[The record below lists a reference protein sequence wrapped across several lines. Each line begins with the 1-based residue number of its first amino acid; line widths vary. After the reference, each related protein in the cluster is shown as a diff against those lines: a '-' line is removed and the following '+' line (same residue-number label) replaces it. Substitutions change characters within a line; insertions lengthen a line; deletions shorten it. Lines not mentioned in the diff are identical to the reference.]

1 MAAGRNSGAI
11 ERRSGMRAVGAAV
24 ARITAPAF
32 RKRGFA
38 EAGILTDW
46 PHIVGSQLA
55 SQTEPEK
62 LSFARGTR
70 VDGTLQ
76 VRVSGAWATEL
87 QHLAPQ
93 VIERVNSYFGYR
105 AVDRLAILQAPL
117 SQTAE
122 AGPSETSKRPGDREH
137 GDSEPALAQPAL
149 DSGAANVENAELRR
163 ALISLGSAV
172 RNRPDRD

>member
-1 MAAGRNSGAI
+1 
-11 ERRSGMRAVGAAV
+11 MRALGAAV

-32 RKRGFA
+32 RRRGFA

-46 PHIVGSQLA
+46 SHIVGSQLA
-55 SQTEPEK
+55 TQTEPEK

-76 VRVSGAWATEL
+76 IRVSGAWATEL

-117 SQTAE
+117 SRTATT
-122 AGPSETSKRPGDREH
+122 GPAPRGERSGKRRREVAQ
-137 GDSEPALAQPAL
+137 PAPAQPAL
-149 DSGAANVENAELRR
+149 DSGVTNVENTELRR
-163 ALISLGSAV
+163 ALISLGAAV

>member
-1 MAAGRNSGAI
+1 MAAGRYSSTI
-11 ERRSGMRAVGAAV
+11 ERRSGMRALGAAV

-32 RKRGFA
+32 RRRGFA

-55 SQTEPEK
+55 SWTEPER

-105 AVDRLAILQAPL
+105 AVDRLAIRQAPL
-117 SQTAE
+117 SHAE
-122 AGPSETSKRPGDREH
+122 AEPTETSKRPGDREH

-149 DSGAANVENAELRR
+149 DSGASKVENAELRR
-163 ALISLGSAV
+163 ALISLGAAV
-172 RNRPDRD
+172 KDRPGRD

>member
-1 MAAGRNSGAI
+1 
-11 ERRSGMRAVGAAV
+11 MRALGAAV
-24 ARITAPAF
+24 ARVTAPAF
-32 RKRGFA
+32 RRRGFA

-55 SQTEPEK
+55 SQTEPER

-76 VRVSGAWATEL
+76 VRVAGAWATEL

-117 SQTAE
+117 SHAE
-122 AGPSETSKRPGDREH
+122 AEPPPLGERSGKRRHEVDQ
-137 GDSEPALAQPAL
+137 PALAQPAL
-149 DSGAANVENAELRR
+149 DSGASNVENAELRR
-163 ALISLGSAV
+163 ALISLGAAV
-172 RNRPDRD
+172 KDRPGRD

>member
-1 MAAGRNSGAI
+1 MAAGRYSSTI
-11 ERRSGMRAVGAAV
+11 ERRSGMRALGAAV

-32 RKRGFA
+32 RRRGFA

-55 SQTEPEK
+55 SQTEPER
-62 LSFARGTR
+62 LSFSRGTR
-70 VDGTLQ
+70 VDGTLRI
-76 VRVSGAWATEL
+76 RVSGAWATEL

-117 SQTAE
+117 SQAE
-122 AGPSETSKRPGDREH
+122 AEPTETSKRPGDREH

-149 DSGAANVENAELRR
+149 DSGAAKVENAELRR
-163 ALISLGSAV
+163 ALISLGAAV
-172 RNRPDRD
+172 KDRPDRD

>member
-1 MAAGRNSGAI
+1 MATGKHSATI
-11 ERRSGMRAVGAAV
+11 ERRSGMRALGAAV

-32 RKRGFA
+32 RRRGFA

-46 PHIVGSQLA
+46 SHIVGSQLA
-55 SQTEPEK
+55 SQTEPER

-70 VDGTLQ
+70 VDGTLRI
-76 VRVSGAWATEL
+76 RVSGAWATEL

-122 AGPSETSKRPGDREH
+122 AGPTPLGERSEEQRQEKAQPV
-137 GDSEPALAQPAL
+137 LAQPVL
-149 DSGAANVENAELRR
+149 DSGTANVENAELRQ
-163 ALISLGSAV
+163 ALVSLGTAV
-172 RNRPDRD
+172 KNRPGRD

>member
-1 MAAGRNSGAI
+1 
-11 ERRSGMRAVGAAV
+11 MRALGAAV

-32 RKRGFA
+32 RRRGFA

-70 VDGTLQ
+70 VDGTLRI
-76 VRVSGAWATEL
+76 RVSGAWATEL

-122 AGPSETSKRPGDREH
+122 AEPPPPGERSGKRRREVAQPALAQ
-137 GDSEPALAQPAL
+137 PALAQPAL
-149 DSGAANVENAELRR
+149 DSGASNVENAELRR
-163 ALISLGSAV
+163 ALISLGAAV
-172 RNRPDRD
+172 NNRPGRD

>member
-1 MAAGRNSGAI
+1 MAAGRYSSTI
-11 ERRSGMRAVGAAV
+11 ERRSGMRALGAAV

-32 RKRGFA
+32 RRRGFA

-55 SQTEPEK
+55 SQTEPER

-117 SQTAE
+117 SHAE
-122 AGPSETSKRPGDREH
+122 AEPTETSKRPGDREH
-137 GDSEPALAQPAL
+137 GDSEPAL
-149 DSGAANVENAELRR
+149 DSGASNVENAELRS
-163 ALISLGSAV
+163 ALISLGAAV
-172 RNRPDRD
+172 KDRPGRD

>member
-1 MAAGRNSGAI
+1 MAAGRYSSTI
-11 ERRSGMRAVGAAV
+11 ERRSGMRALGAAV

-32 RKRGFA
+32 RRRGFA

-55 SQTEPEK
+55 SQTEPER

-117 SQTAE
+117 SHAE
-122 AGPSETSKRPGDREH
+122 AEPTETSKRPGDREH
-137 GDSEPALAQPAL
+137 GDSEPAL
-149 DSGAANVENAELRR
+149 DSGASNVENAELRR
-163 ALISLGSAV
+163 ALISLGAAV
-172 RNRPDRD
+172 KDRPGRD

>member
-1 MAAGRNSGAI
+1 MAAGRNSGTI
-11 ERRSGMRAVGAAV
+11 ERRSGMRALGAAV

-32 RKRGFA
+32 RRRGFA
-38 EAGILTDW
+38 EAGILNDW
-46 PHIVGSQLA
+46 SHIVGSQLA
-55 SQTEPEK
+55 SQTEPER

-70 VDGTLQ
+70 VDGTLRI
-76 VRVSGAWATEL
+76 RVSGAWATEL

-122 AGPSETSKRPGDREH
+122 AEPTRPAKRRHEVAQ
-137 GDSEPALAQPAL
+137 PALAQPAL
-149 DSGAANVENAELRR
+149 DSGASNVENAELRR
-163 ALISLGSAV
+163 ALVSLGAAV
-172 RNRPDRD
+172 NNRPGGD

>member
-1 MAAGRNSGAI
+1 MAAGRHSGTI
-11 ERRSGMRAVGAAV
+11 ERRSGMRALGAAV

-32 RKRGFA
+32 RRRGFA

-46 PHIVGSQLA
+46 PHIVGSHLA

-76 VRVSGAWATEL
+76 IRVSGAWATEL

-122 AGPSETSKRPGDREH
+122 AEPPPQGERSGKRWRE
-137 GDSEPALAQPAL
+137 EAQPAL
-149 DSGAANVENAELRR
+149 DSGASNVENAELRR
-163 ALISLGSAV
+163 ALISLGAAV
-172 RNRPDRD
+172 KNRPGRD

>member
-1 MAAGRNSGAI
+1 MAAGRYSGTT
-11 ERRSGMRAVGAAV
+11 ERRSGMRALGAAV

-32 RKRGFA
+32 RRRGFA

-55 SQTEPEK
+55 SQTEPER

-117 SQTAE
+117 SHAE
-122 AGPSETSKRPGDREH
+122 AEPTETSKRPGDREH
-137 GDSEPALAQPAL
+137 GDSEPAL
-149 DSGAANVENAELRR
+149 DSGASNVENAELRR
-163 ALISLGSAV
+163 ALISLGAAV
-172 RNRPDRD
+172 KDRPGRD

>member
-1 MAAGRNSGAI
+1 MAAGRYSGTT
-11 ERRSGMRAVGAAV
+11 ERRSGMRALGAAV

-32 RKRGFA
+32 RRRGFA

-55 SQTEPEK
+55 SQTEPER

-117 SQTAE
+117 SHAE
-122 AGPSETSKRPGDREH
+122 AEPTETSKRPGDREH
-137 GDSEPALAQPAL
+137 GDSEPAL
-149 DSGAANVENAELRR
+149 DSGPSNVENAELRR
-163 ALISLGSAV
+163 ALISLGAAV
-172 RNRPDRD
+172 RDRPGRD

>member
-1 MAAGRNSGAI
+1 MAAGRYSGTT
-11 ERRSGMRAVGAAV
+11 ERRSGMRALGAAV

-32 RKRGFA
+32 RRRGFA

-55 SQTEPEK
+55 SQTEPER

-117 SQTAE
+117 SHAE
-122 AGPSETSKRPGDREH
+122 AEPTETSKRPGDREH
-137 GDSEPALAQPAL
+137 GDSEPAL
-149 DSGAANVENAELRR
+149 DSGAFNVENAELRR
-163 ALISLGSAV
+163 ALISLGAAV
-172 RNRPDRD
+172 KDRPGRD

>member
-1 MAAGRNSGAI
+1 
-11 ERRSGMRAVGAAV
+11 MRALGAAV

-32 RKRGFA
+32 RRRGFA

-55 SQTEPEK
+55 TQTEPEK
-62 LSFARGTR
+62 LSFARGKR

-76 VRVSGAWATEL
+76 IRVSGAWATEL

-117 SQTAE
+117 SQTA
-122 AGPSETSKRPGDREH
+122 ATGPAPLGERSGKGRQEKAQPALAK
-137 GDSEPALAQPAL
+137 PALAQPAL
-149 DSGAANVENAELRR
+149 DSGASNVENAELRR
-163 ALISLGSAV
+163 ALISLGAAV
-172 RNRPDRD
+172 KDRPGRD

>member
-1 MAAGRNSGAI
+1 MAAGRYSSTI
-11 ERRSGMRAVGAAV
+11 ERRSGMRALGAAV

-32 RKRGFA
+32 RRRGFA

-55 SQTEPEK
+55 SRTEPER

-105 AVDRLAILQAPL
+105 AVDRLAIRQAPL
-117 SQTAE
+117 SHAE
-122 AGPSETSKRPGDREH
+122 AEPTETSKRPGDREH

-149 DSGAANVENAELRR
+149 DSGASNVENAELRR
-163 ALISLGSAV
+163 ALISLGAAV
-172 RNRPDRD
+172 KDRPGRD

>member
-1 MAAGRNSGAI
+1 MAAGRYSGTT
-11 ERRSGMRAVGAAV
+11 ERRSGMRALGAAV

-32 RKRGFA
+32 RRRGFA

-55 SQTEPEK
+55 SQTEPER

-117 SQTAE
+117 SHAE
-122 AGPSETSKRPGDREH
+122 AEPTETSKRPGDREH
-137 GDSEPALAQPAL
+137 GDSEPAL
-149 DSGAANVENAELRR
+149 DSGASNVENAELRR
-163 ALISLGSAV
+163 ALISLGAAV
-172 RNRPDRD
+172 RDRPGRD

>member
-1 MAAGRNSGAI
+1 MAAGRYSGTT
-11 ERRSGMRAVGAAV
+11 ERRSGMRALGAAV

-32 RKRGFA
+32 RRRGFA

-55 SQTEPEK
+55 SQTEPER

-117 SQTAE
+117 SHAE
-122 AGPSETSKRPGDREH
+122 AEPTETSKRPGDREH
-137 GDSEPALAQPAL
+137 GDSEPAL
-149 DSGAANVENAELRR
+149 DSGASNVENAELRR
-163 ALISLGSAV
+163 ALISLGAAV
-172 RNRPDRD
+172 KNRPGRD

>member
-1 MAAGRNSGAI
+1 
-11 ERRSGMRAVGAAV
+11 MRALGAAV
-24 ARITAPAF
+24 ARVTAPAF

-46 PHIVGSQLA
+46 PHIVGAQLA

-62 LSFARGTR
+62 LTFARGSR

-76 VRVSGAWATEL
+76 IRVSGAWATEL

-117 SQTAE
+117 SRIAGGGPAVTGERPE
-122 AGPSETSKRPGDREH
+122 AGRRQDPS
-137 GDSEPALAQPAL
+137 PAL
-149 DSGAANVENAELRR
+149 DRDVADIENADLRR
-163 ALISLGSAV
+163 ALTSLGRAV
-172 RNRPDRD
+172 MNRPGRN